1 MKNKILTMKI
11 IKPAFALCVIVFCT
25 VTSNAQILSSTKPL
39 LFSNSAATFQ
49 ANTAELDKAF
59 NVKAGSSIQLN
70 LANNFVF
77 TGVVLSSVQRYANLS
92 SIIIKS
98 PLLHNTLLSVS
109 KRINDDNS
117 VTYVGRIL
125 NESYADGYE
134 LKKSSDG
141 NYTFHKI
148 KTEDLIQDY

>member
-1 MKNKILTMKI
+1 MKI
-11 IKPAFALCVIVFCT
+11 IKQAFALCVIVCFT
-25 VTSNAQILSSTKPL
+25 FTSNAQNISARKPL
-39 LFSNSAATFQ
+39 LFNNSAVNFEAKT
-49 ANTAELDKAF
+49 TELDKAF
-59 NVKAGSSIQLN
+59 TADIGSSVQLN
-70 LANNFVF
+70 FANNFTF
-77 TGVVLSSVQRYANLS
+77 NGTILSSVQRYGKLS

-98 PLLHNTLLSVS
+98 PSLHNTLLSVS

-117 VTYVGRIL
+117 VTYIGRIL

-141 NYTFHKI
+141 SYTFHKI

>member
-1 MKNKILTMKI
+1 MKNKILTMNI
-11 IKPAFALCVIVFCT
+11 IKPAFALCVTVFCT
-25 VTSNAQILSSTKPL
+25 FTSNAQILSSTKPL
-39 LFSNSAATFQ
+39 LFNNSAATFQ
-49 ANTAELDKAF
+49 ANTTELDKAF

-77 TGVVLSSVQRYANLS
+77 TGVVLSSVQRYTNLS

-141 NYTFHKI
+141 IYTFHKI

>member
-1 MKNKILTMKI
+1 MKI
-11 IKPAFALCVIVFCT
+11 IKQAFTLCVIVCFT
-25 VTSNAQILSSTKPL
+25 FTSNAQDISARKPL
-39 LFSNSAATFQ
+39 LFNNSAVNFEAKT
-49 ANTAELDKAF
+49 TELDKAF
-59 NVKAGSSIQLN
+59 TADIGSSVQLN
-70 LANNFVF
+70 FANNFTF
-77 TGVVLSSVQRYANLS
+77 NGTILSSVQRYGKLS

-98 PLLHNTLLSVS
+98 PSLHNTLLSVS

-117 VTYVGRIL
+117 VTYIGRIL

-141 NYTFHKI
+141 SYTFHKI